1 MLFFQEKTSK
11 LCKMKLFYEIRFFL
25 LAIASIP
32 EGKIAI
38 AEKKSENDADN
49 NGIDKSN
56 SSGKN

>member
-1 MLFFQEKTSK
+1 
-11 LCKMKLFYEIRFFL
+11 MKFRFFL

-32 EGKIAI
+32 EGKIDI